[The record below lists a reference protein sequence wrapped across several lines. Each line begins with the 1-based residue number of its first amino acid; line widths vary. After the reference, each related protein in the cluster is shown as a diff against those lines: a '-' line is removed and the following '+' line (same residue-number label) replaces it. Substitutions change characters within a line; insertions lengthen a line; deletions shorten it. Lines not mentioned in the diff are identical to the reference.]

1 MNRVC
6 NILGIEKPVIQGPMA
21 WISTAPLVAAVSN
34 AGGLGVLG
42 VGFAP
47 EEFIRMQIAE
57 TRKLAGAKPFGM
69 NVIMIPENLEHV
81 TKIVLDEK
89 PPVMYADTIAGLDE
103 ALCKKYFEI
112 WHGAGSKVI
121 VKASFIADAQIAANA
136 GADVMIV
143 KGWEGGGHVTFEATT
158 VLVPQAADLL
168 SSKMPVVASGGIADG
183 RGFAAAIAM
192 GAEGIEMGTAFMAA
206 SETLVH
212 PNVKTATI
220 EAGDMSTVITGYST
234 DEPCRQIRNQL
245 ADEMIEIEA
254 TNIKTVAAELLRPV
268 AESSLKNAMQG
279 GDMVR
284 GAVMAGQ
291 IVPLVKQIKPAAQ
304 IIDDTIKGAK
314 DILSKIS
321 SFQFA

>member
-6 NILGIEKPVIQGPMA
+6 EALGIEKPVIQGPMA

-47 EEFIRMQIAE
+47 EEFIRMQIE
-57 TRKLAGAKPFGM
+57 QTRGMTDQPFAM
-69 NVIMIPENLEHV
+69 NVIMIPDNLEHV
-81 TKIVLDEK
+81 TKIVTEMH
-89 PPVMYADTIAGLDE
+89 PPVMYADTIAGLDPE
-103 ALCKKYFEI
+103 ICRTYFDI
-112 WHGAGSKVI
+112 WHKAGCKIV
-121 VKASFIADAQIAANA
+121 VKASFIEDALIAEAA

-168 SSKMPVVASGGIADG
+168 KVPVVASGGLADG

-192 GAEGIEMGTAFMAA
+192 GAEGFEMGTAFMAA
-206 SETLVH
+206 SENVVH
-212 PNVKTATI
+212 PNVKQAVI

-234 DEPCRQIRNQL
+234 DEPCRQIKNEL
-245 ADEMIEIEA
+245 ANELIAIEA
-254 TNIKTVAAELLRPV
+254 EHTKAEAAELLRPV
-268 AESSLKNAMQG
+268 AESSLKKAMME
-279 GDMVR
+279 GDMEQ

-291 IVPLVKQIKPAAQ
+291 ITALIKEEKPAAM
-304 IIDDTIKGAK
+304 IIDDAIAMAK
-314 DILSKIS
+314 EILAHMHE
-321 SFQFA
+321 FAF